1 MESLGYAEGFGRG
14 YLAMAQSQPSGT
26 NTFIPQMVR
35 DNLIVGYS
43 RNIDSFSIN
52 KYTQIVPTPKNQ
64 AYYLFVDGSTAVRL
78 TSSDIRNHVW
88 PDGQERPAGLN
99 DVAEFEFKPIATFR
113 HSYEYT
119 LGNMAVDQADW
130 DIVSVNS
137 GMTAV
142 RAMTAR
148 TQNVVSTLVN
158 ASWGNNTATA
168 TAAGGGYFNAGTST
182 NPIFKKIVNYA
193 RRAIRQA
200 TYRAVQHD
208 QVMLVMSAK
217 AAENL
222 SESAEIV
229 DYLKSS
235 PFAQAA
241 MRGDTPNLNSNAQYG
256 LPDRMYGC
264 PIIIEDAQKV
274 TSKRGNATTTTA
286 EILTNTKM
294 YFVSRVGG
302 LVLPYGGTNFSTLQ
316 TFVRE
321 EMTMEMYPDAK
332 NRFLQGFVTD
342 DYNTYVVAP
351 ASGFEVTAITAS

>member
-1 MESLGYAEGFGRG
+1 
-14 YLAMAQSQPSGT
+14 MAQSQPSGT
-26 NTFIPQMVR
+26 NVFIPQMVR

-43 RNIDSFSIN
+43 RNIDSFKIN
-52 KYTQIVPTPKNQ
+52 QYAQIVPTTKNQ
-64 AYYLFVDGSTAVRL
+64 AYYLYIDGSTGVRL

-99 DVAEFEFKPIATFR
+99 DVAEFTFNPIATFR
-113 HSYEYT
+113 HSYEFS
-119 LGNMAVDQADW
+119 LGQMAVDQADW

-137 GMTAV
+137 GLTAV

-148 TQNVVSTLVN
+148 TQNVLTTLTG
-158 ASWGNNTATA
+158 ASWGTHTSTATA
-168 TAAGGGYFNAGTST
+168 LAGGYFNAGTST
-182 NPIFKKIVNYA
+182 NPIFKKIVNAA
-193 RRAIRQA
+193 RRAIRLD
-200 TYRAVQHD
+200 TYGAVQND
-208 QVMLVMSAK
+208 QIMCVMSAK

-241 MRGDTPNLNSNAQYG
+241 MRGDIPNLNANSQFG

-264 PIIIEDAQKV
+264 PIIVEDSVKV
-274 TSKRGNATTTTA
+274 TSKRGNATNSIS

-302 LVLPYGGTNFSTLQ
+302 LVMPQGGTNFSTLQ

-321 EMTMEMYPDAK
+321 EMSIEMYPDTK
-332 NRFLQGFVTD
+332 HRILQGFITD
-342 DYNTYVVAP
+342 DYNTYAVAT
-351 ASGFEVTAITAS
+351 ASGYEVTGLTAS

>member
-1 MESLGYAEGFGRG
+1 
-14 YLAMAQSQPSGT
+14 MAQSQPSGT
-26 NTFIPQMVR
+26 NTYIPQMVR

-43 RNIDSFSIN
+43 RNVDSFSIN
-52 KYTQIVPTPKNQ
+52 KYTQIVPTTKNQ
-64 AYYLFVDGSTAVRL
+64 AYYLYVDGSTAVRL
-78 TSSDIRNHVW
+78 TSSDLRNHVW

-99 DVAEFEFKPIATFR
+99 DVAEFQFNPIATFR
-113 HSYEYT
+113 HSYEFT
-119 LGNMAVDQADW
+119 LGNMAVEQADW
-130 DIVSVNS
+130 DVVSINS
-137 GMTAV
+137 GLTAV
-142 RAMTAR
+142 RSMTAR
-148 TQNVVSTLVN
+148 TQNVVTALTG
-158 ASWGNNTATA
+158 ASWGSNTATA

-193 RRAIRQA
+193 RRGIRNA
-200 TYRAVQHD
+200 TYAAVQHD
-208 QVMLVMSAK
+208 QVMCVMSAK

-235 PFAQAA
+235 PFSQAA
-241 MRGDTPNLNSNAQYG
+241 IRGDVPMLNANAQYG

-274 TSKRGNATTTTA
+274 TSKRGAASVTTS
-286 EILTNTKM
+286 EILTHTKM
-294 YFVSRVGG
+294 YFISRVGG
-302 LVLPYGGTNFSTLQ
+302 LVLPHGGVNFSTLQ

-321 EMTMEMYPDAK
+321 EMSIEMYPDAK

-351 ASGFEVTAITAS
+351 ASGFEITSLTAS